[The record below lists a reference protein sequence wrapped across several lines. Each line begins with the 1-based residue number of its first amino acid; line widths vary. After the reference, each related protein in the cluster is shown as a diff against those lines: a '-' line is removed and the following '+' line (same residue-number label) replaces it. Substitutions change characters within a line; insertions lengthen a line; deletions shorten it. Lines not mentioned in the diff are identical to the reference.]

1 MQNLSFVSPGAIRGV
16 ALDMDGLLFDTE
28 SLYWKVGDAVL
39 QRRGF
44 RFGDAL
50 QQQMMG
56 RVGLDAMSV
65 MIQCHDLDDDAQTLL
80 DESNDLY
87 AQLLQ
92 GGVNAM
98 PGLDVFLAKLRR
110 SNLPYG
116 VATSSQK
123 RFAHTILRS
132 HDLIEELQFIITG
145 DDVVQ
150 GKPHP
155 EIYQSAA
162 RAMGIPVESM
172 LVLEDSQLGARA
184 AVSSGAAT
192 VAIPNQNTMQHRFD
206 AVRGIAESLSDP
218 RLLHS
223 LPQADI
229 SP

>member
-1 MQNLSFVSPGAIRGV
+1 
-16 ALDMDGLLFDTE
+16 
-28 SLYWKVGDAVL
+28 
-39 QRRGF
+39 
-44 RFGDAL
+44 
-50 QQQMMG
+50 QMMG